1 MRRSRP
7 LVVLAGLAIAGV
19 VLLSWT
25 QTWFTAH
32 LAATSATASTVT
44 ADGSVAPYSA
54 LAIAML
60 ALSIALTIAGRVLRI
75 VLAVV
80 EVLLGVA
87 VVVTGVTAVADPVV
101 AAGSAIT
108 GVTGVSGT
116 EAIRAAV
123 RSIDVTP
130 WPYVGIVGG
139 VLAVALG
146 LVVLVVQRSWPGASR
161 RYGGTARVRPADAP
175 RDAVVD
181 WDDLSAGVDPTRADL
196 SAPDSG
202 PDGPAAGGTA
212 EHRTVGS
219 GERRTED
226 DAPDHEEHR
235 EQH

>member
-7 LVVLAGLAIAGV
+7 LVVLAGLAVAGI

-32 LAATSATASTVT
+32 LDATSATASTVT
-44 ADGSVAPYSA
+44 ADGSVVPYSA

-60 ALSIALTIAGRVLRI
+60 ALSIALTIAGRVLRV

-80 EVLLGVA
+80 EVLLGIA
-87 VVVTGVTAVADPVV
+87 VVVTGIGRLTDPVV
-101 AAGSAIT
+101 AAQSAIS
-108 GVTGVSGT
+108 GVTGVQDVP
-116 EAIRAAV
+116 AIRSIV

-130 WPYVGIVGG
+130 WPYVGIAGG

-146 LVVLVVQRSWPGASR
+146 LLVLVVQRSWPGPSR
-161 RYGGTARVRPADAP
+161 RYGGTGRVPVADAP
-175 RDAVVD
+175 RDAIVD
-181 WDDLSAGVDPTRADL
+181 WDDLSAGVDPT
-196 SAPDSG
+196 
-202 PDGPAAGGTA
+202 AAGTSTAGVDGVAAADGTA
-212 EHRTVGS
+212 EDRTVGS